1 MVRMNGS
8 KIFKRLVLLLALL
21 LGAFFLFRGA
31 WVGSEGLGG
40 RGQLDRRDWMQ
51 VLLFLLAG
59 IRLLMFARR
68 RLQNGW

>member
-1 MVRMNGS
+1 MSGS
-8 KIFKRLVLLLALL
+8 KIFKRLILILVLA

-31 WVGSEGLGG
+31 WVGSEGLSG
-40 RGQLDRRDWMQ
+40 RIQFGQRDWVR

-68 RLQNGW
+68 RLQSGW